1 MLYATP
7 AVGFYSWAM
16 AAKKQTAELPGGRQA
31 AYSARNKARLI
42 KDAQIVLAEI
52 GPSATI
58 EQIAAHAEV
67 SPTTIYKYFEN
78 KDELFIQA
86 LGEMWHKWISWAF
99 AQTST
104 TNDLEAVVE
113 VQRRLFRVK
122 ETHPDLA
129 MVLHN
134 TLKEMPDFF
143 IEADEQ
149 IAKRVFNEL
158 ASSGQLNNEN
168 FEYRYRLWE
177 STSIGLLSSVHVTET
192 LSAAEADV
200 AMAIGMSLWGISEAK
215 AKKLISRPLGLASI

>member
-1 MLYATP
+1 
-7 AVGFYSWAM
+7 M
-16 AAKKQTAELPGGRQA
+16 AAKKNPAEESGSRQA
-31 AYSARNKARLI
+31 AYSARNRARLV
-42 KDAQIVLAEI
+42 KDAQEVLAEI

-86 LGEMWHKWISWAF
+86 LGEMWHEWISWAF
-99 AQTST
+99 AQAST
-104 TNDLEAVVE
+104 TDDLEAVVG

-122 ETHPDLA
+122 ETHPKLA
-129 MVLHN
+129 QVLHN
-134 TLKEMPDFF
+134 TVKEMPNFF
-143 IEADEQ
+143 IQADEQ
-149 IAKRVFNEL
+149 TAKRVLSEL
-158 ASSGQLNNEN
+158 ASSGQIIAEN
-168 FEYRYRLWE
+168 FEYRYQLWE

-215 AKKLISRPLGLASI
+215 AKKLISRPLGLTSI